1 MQSIWWPVL
10 EGFSFNKKFN
20 CKIILKRPVLVILIF
35 LSILTNSNST
45 LLAQPDSLATD
56 SLSLS
61 VNIDLVS
68 RYIWRGQNFGQAPSI
83 QPYIELGWKNF
94 TLGAWGAYKFTG
106 EGEQETDFYISKSI
120 GPVTLAVWD
129 YWTFCDTNEM
139 DFFDYNEETTSHLLE
154 AQILLADEEVFPF
167 GLLGGW
173 FFYGADS
180 TKSLYL
186 ELQYY
191 YSKGTTEVT
200 GFAGYQA
207 KGSFYASDPGFVN
220 VGCMISKPIPITER
234 WELPLCLGL
243 IANPFERSVYVVAG
257 ITF

>member
-1 MQSIWWPVL
+1 M
-10 EGFSFNKKFN
+10 
-20 CKIILKRPVLVILIF
+20 
-35 LSILTNSNST
+35 NSNLCEGIVRILVKPVITNIRLRSFLIVT
-45 LLAQPDSLATD
+45 LSMFNFYSFRSLAQTD
-56 SLSLS
+56 STKVDSVDIS
-61 VNIDLVS
+61 VNVDLVS
-68 RYIWRGQNFGQAPSI
+68 RYIWRGQNYGQAPSI

-106 EGEQETDFYISKSI
+106 EGEQETDFYLSKTF
-120 GPVTLAVWD
+120 GPVTLSVWD
-129 YWTFCDTNEM
+129 YWTFCDTNEI
-139 DFFDYNEETTSHLLE
+139 DFFDYNEETTGHLLE
-154 AQILLADEEVFPF
+154 TQILLADEEVFPF
-167 GLLGGW
+167 GLMGGW

-200 GFAGYQA
+200 AFAGYQA

-220 VGCMISKPIPITER
+220 VGFMVTKPIPITER